1 MRHPASK
8 ALYEH
13 WNSLRRESI
22 IPDRNDLDPAE
33 IGPILQDIFILGARP
48 GGPWI
53 YRVAGTRLSAFA
65 RRELKDETFDQWWR
79 ALDRKDARRISSGIA
94 EDNVPLVGGV
104 VGIAPD
110 MANHDFELLL
120 LPLRHGGRPG
130 LRMLGGLF
138 PSQTTANQIGVKIDE
153 LGLLSIRTLIPL
165 ASQAPV
171 FGKPVADLGGALERR
186 RSLRLIQ
193 GGAAD

>member
-8 ALYEH
+8 VLYEH
-13 WNSLRRESI
+13 WSNLRHGSI

-33 IGPILQDIFILGARP
+33 IGLILQDIFILGAQP
-48 GGPWI
+48 GGPWM

-65 RRELKDETFDQWWR
+65 RRELKDETFDHWWR
-79 ALDRKDARRISSGIA
+79 AIDRRDTRRMLGGIA
-94 EDNVPLVGGV
+94 EDSTPLVGGV

-110 MANHDFELLL
+110 MTSHDFELLL

-130 LRMLGGLF
+130 MRMLGGLF
-138 PSQTTANQIGVKIDE
+138 PSQATSNQIGVRIDE
-153 LGLLSIRTLIPL
+153 LGLLSIRTLMPV
-165 ASQAPV
+165 ASREPV

-193 GGAAD
+193 GGAAG

>member
-13 WNSLRRESI
+13 WNSLSYGSAV
-22 IPDRNDLDPAE
+22 PDRNDLDPAE
-33 IGPILQDIFILGARP
+33 IGAILQDIFILGARP
-48 GGPWI
+48 GGPWL

-65 RRELKDETFDQWWR
+65 RRELKDEAFDHWWR
-79 ALDRKDARRISSGIA
+79 ALDRRDARRIVDGIA
-94 EDNVPLVGGV
+94 EDNAPLVGGV

-110 MANHDFELLL
+110 MTSHDFELLL

-138 PSQTTANQIGVKIDE
+138 PSQATANRIGVKIAE
-153 LGLLSIRTLIPL
+153 LGLLSIRTLMPVGP
-165 ASQAPV
+165 AAPV

-186 RSLRLIQ
+186 RSLRVIQ
-193 GGAAD
+193 GGASG

>member
-1 MRHPASK
+1 MRHSASK

-13 WNSLRRESI
+13 WNSLRRGSV

-33 IGPILQDIFILGARP
+33 IGQILQDIFILGAQP

-65 RRELKDETFDQWWR
+65 RRELKDESFDRWWR
-79 ALDRKDARRISSGIA
+79 ALDRRDARRIVSGIA
-94 EDNVPLVGGV
+94 EDNAPLVGGV
-104 VGIAPD
+104 AGIAPD
-110 MANHDFELLL
+110 MTRHDFELLL

-138 PSQTTANQIGVKIDE
+138 PSQAAANKIGVTIEE
-153 LGLLSIRTLIPL
+153 LSLLSIRTLIPL
-165 ASQAPV
+165 ASRSPV
-171 FGKPVADLGGALERR
+171 FGKPVADLGDALERR
-186 RSLRLIQ
+186 RSLRVIQ
-193 GGAAD
+193 GGTAN

>member
-1 MRHPASK
+1 MRHQASK

-13 WNSLRRESI
+13 WRSLRNGSAV
-22 IPDRNDLDPAE
+22 PDRNDLDPAE
-33 IGPILQDIFILGARP
+33 IGSILQDIFILGARP
-48 GGPWI
+48 GGPWL

-65 RRELKDETFDQWWR
+65 RRELKDETFDHWWR
-79 ALDRKDARRISSGIA
+79 ALDRRDARRITSGIA
-94 EDNVPLVGGV
+94 EDNTPLVGGV

-110 MANHDFELLL
+110 MTSHDFELLL

-138 PSQTTANQIGVKIDE
+138 PSNVTANQIGVKIDE
-153 LGLLSIRTLIPL
+153 LGLLSIRTLMPE
-165 ASQAPV
+165 ASAGPV
-171 FGKPVADLGGALERR
+171 FGKSIADLGGALERR

-193 GGAAD
+193 GGASG

>member
-8 ALYEH
+8 VLYEH
-13 WNSLRRESI
+13 WNSLRRGSI
-22 IPDRNDLDPAE
+22 VPDRNDLDPAE
-33 IGPILQDIFILGARP
+33 IGLILQDIFILGAQP

-65 RRELKDETFDQWWR
+65 RRELKDEPFDHWWR
-79 ALDRKDARRISSGIA
+79 ALDRRDARRIVSGIA
-94 EDNVPLVGGV
+94 EDSAPLIGGV
-104 VGIAPD
+104 AGIAPD
-110 MANHDFELLL
+110 MTSHDFELLL
-120 LPLRHGGRPG
+120 LPLRHGGRAG

-138 PSQTTANQIGVKIDE
+138 PSQATSNRIGVRIDE
-153 LGLLSIRTLIPL
+153 LGLLSIRTLMPV

-193 GGAAD
+193 GGAAG

>member
-1 MRHPASK
+1 MRHAATK

-13 WNSLRRESI
+13 WSSLKRGSV

-33 IGPILQDIFILGARP
+33 IGLILQDIFILGAQP

-65 RRELKDETFDQWWR
+65 RRELKDEPFDRWWR
-79 ALDRKDARRISSGIA
+79 ALDRQDARRITSGIA
-94 EDNVPLVGGV
+94 EDSAPLIGGV
-104 VGIAPD
+104 AGIAPD
-110 MANHDFELLL
+110 MTSHDFELLL

-138 PSQTTANQIGVKIDE
+138 PTPATANQIGVKIDE
-153 LGLLSIRTLIPL
+153 LGLLSVRTLMPL
-165 ASQAPV
+165 SSEAPV
-171 FGKPVADLGGALERR
+171 FGKSIADLGGALERR
-186 RSLRLIQ
+186 RSLRVIQ
-193 GGAAD
+193 GGAAG

>member
-1 MRHPASK
+1 MRHPTSK

-13 WNSLRRESI
+13 WNSPRRESI

-138 PSQTTANQIGVKIDE
+138 PSQTTANRIGVKIDE
-153 LGLLSIRTLIPL
+153 LGLLSIRTLMPL